1 MGKTRHKQVLSHLK
15 TAVAPLSE
23 LMVATKELGPG
34 FAILSDFSSKVGKF
48 LCEKITVLLATIFFN
63 F

>member
-23 LMVATKELGPG
+23 VMVATKDLGPG
-34 FAILSDFSSKVGKF
+34 IAILPDFSSKVGKF
-48 LCEKITVLLATIFFN
+48 LCEKNQTVLLATIF
-63 F
+63 